1 MNRGQHAS
9 GARLLFGDAIL
20 AFLLL
25 NEARRRIV
33 GAVLGVAE
41 DNTGLVTIF
50 ALGAVAEM
58 LSDKAP
64 PVRRPPPPSIADTAI
79 GVGALN
85 EMAYRIAGD
94 WSRRTPFFGALV
106 AFAMLEKSFRPMLR
120 GSLRG
125 VRGSSRAVI
134 SGSRKIRTFLEGE

>member
-1 MNRGQHAS
+1 VNRGQHA
-9 GARLLFGDAIL
+9 GARPLFGDAIL

-25 NEARRRIV
+25 NEARRRVV
-33 GAVLGVAE
+33 GAVFGVAE
-41 DNTGLVTIF
+41 ENSGLVTIF
-50 ALGAVAEM
+50 AIGAAVEM

-64 PVRRPPPPSIADTAI
+64 SIRKPAPPSIADTAI
-79 GVGALN
+79 GAGALN

-94 WSRRTPFFGALV
+94 WSRSMPFFGALV
-106 AFAMLEKSFRPMLR
+106 ALALLEKSFRPMLR
-120 GSLRG
+120 GSVRG